1 MNIEHKCPKYKLDSW
16 RMCYYKIHYDIDDC
30 KNNCA
35 IEQDKIYEKEEKEKR
50 IILDNILTEC

>member
-16 RMCYYKIHYDIDDC
+16 RMCYYKIHCDIDDC

-50 IILDNILTEC
+50 IIE

>member
-1 MNIEHKCPKYKLDSW
+1 
-16 RMCYYKIHYDIDDC
+16 MCYYKIHCDIDDC

-50 IILDNILTEC
+50 IIE